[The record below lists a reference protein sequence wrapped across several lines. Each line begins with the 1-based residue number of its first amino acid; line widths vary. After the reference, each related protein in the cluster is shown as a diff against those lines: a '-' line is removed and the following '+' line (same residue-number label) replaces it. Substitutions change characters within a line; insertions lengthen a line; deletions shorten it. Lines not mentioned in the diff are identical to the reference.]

1 MDEFQKKFRQTE
13 PNSPARIATQSVA
26 GGSQLTL
33 KLRHKFPKINP
44 FDKLRAGR
52 QILSILLII

>member
-33 KLRHKFPKINP
+33 KLRHKFPKIKSL
-44 FDKLRAGR
+44 FLQQKTALTDGLFSGC
-52 QILSILLII
+52 